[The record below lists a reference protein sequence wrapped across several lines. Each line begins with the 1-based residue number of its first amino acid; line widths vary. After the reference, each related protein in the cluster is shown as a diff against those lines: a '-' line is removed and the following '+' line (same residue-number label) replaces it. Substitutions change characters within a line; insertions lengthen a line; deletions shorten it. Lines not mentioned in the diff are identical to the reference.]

1 MLHDESCV
9 IVVPAMLQLLPLANP
24 LLLKAYSAA
33 FAEKNL
39 STAEASKFNVV
50 EAVDALVG
58 VYENLAPRSVAHVL
72 LGAVKIYGFQV
83 EALRFAV
90 RKELQ
95 NAHKQE
101 PFQRPKELHAAATT
115 LATSSATKGQ
125 KETPKE
131 TLLQLEPV
139 SVEAP
144 RLQAREEDI
153 SFEEW
158 RDASVRSSLLSRS
171 SDRILRSERF
181 LQDLGVDQSNLLEV
195 EDLPADIPPPDLD
208 LPAGT
213 EEEKENLAINPV
225 ARNPSK
231 AFVRTDP
238 TTQLTKK
245 AVKNNLTT
253 TADIVK
259 MPTFQGPKR
268 KVGSLTG
275 PSSLLCSSLA
285 VLMDSSAY
293 KDLQEPPPFEP
304 IEDEPFPDPPVPV
317 EDENPVEEK
326 AEGSQSPRVSVPASV
341 QESDPTEQDL
351 LSQRSRKMLLFL
363 QEKMRSTKKVSFAA
377 LTRDKPKE
385 LKASSLFELLQ
396 LTQQGYVTLTQRGDF
411 GDIVV
416 RPTNLFAG

>member
-1 MLHDESCV
+1 
-9 IVVPAMLQLLPLANP
+9 MLQLLPLANP
-24 LLLKAYSAA
+24 LLLKAYSVA

-90 RKELQ
+90 HKEMQ
-95 NAHKQE
+95 HAQKQE
-101 PFQRPKELHAAATT
+101 SFQRPKEPHAAATT
-115 LATSSATKGQ
+115 LAASSAIKVQ
-125 KETPKE
+125 SETPKE

-158 RDASVRSSLLSRS
+158 RDASVRSSFLSRS
-171 SDRILRSERF
+171 SDRIPRSERF
-181 LQDLGVDQSNLLEV
+181 LQDLGVDQDNVFEV
-195 EDLPADIPPPDLD
+195 EDFPADIPPPDLD
-208 LPAGT
+208 LPVGM
-213 EEEKENLAINPV
+213 EEENLGVKPAL
-225 ARNPSK
+225 RNPSK

-245 AVKNNLTT
+245 AVKLNLTT
-253 TADIVK
+253 TADIVRL
-259 MPTFQGPKR
+259 PAFQGPRR
-268 KVGSLTG
+268 KGQSLTG
-275 PSSLLCSSLA
+275 PSLLLCSSLA
-285 VLMDSSAY
+285 VLMDASAY
-293 KDLQEPPPFEP
+293 KDLQEPPPVEP
-304 IEDEPFPDPPVPV
+304 VEDEPLPDPPAPV
-317 EDENPVEEK
+317 ADENPVEEE
-326 AEGSQSPRVSVPASV
+326 AENPPSPRVSIPASV
-341 QESDPTEQDL
+341 PESDPNEQDV

-363 QEKMRSTKKVSFAA
+363 QEKMRATKKVSFAA
-377 LTRDKPKE
+377 LTRDKPKQ
-385 LKASSLFELLQ
+385 LKASSLLELLQ
-396 LTQQGYVTLTQRGDF
+396 LTQQGYVTLAQRGDF